1 MPLFFIMKTYI
12 EKSIANFNGKSIDRY
27 TLTNKLGTEVSILN
41 LGGIISSFKVPTQD
55 GKITD
60 IVLGFEDVNM
70 YNCEEYLSNY
80 PYFGAICGRVA
91 NRIKNGRF
99 TLDGVEYILERN
111 NNGSHLHG
119 GAEGFDKKIWQV
131 EIIENKDNTTLELSY
146 TSVDGEEFYPGNLQV
161 TVKYSLFEDNKFTID
176 YEATTDKT
184 TPVNL
189 TNHTYFNLTGKKDI
203 STMRIKVNSSEYT
216 PLNELLVPTGE
227 IESTNKKHNHLDDET
242 TFEAGFKN
250 LPQGY
255 DYNYILHTKDFLN
268 DVGYIK
274 DTEKDIMVKIHTTQP
289 AVQVYSGYY
298 IPEVGGKFGKFSGVA
313 LETQH
318 FPDAVNNPHFPS
330 VILNPG
336 EKYRQTTIW
345 NVYSPIPQEE

>member
-1 MPLFFIMKTYI
+1 MKTHI
-12 EKSIANFNGKSIDRY
+12 EKSIANFDGKIIDRY

-55 GKITD
+55 GKLTD
-60 IVLGFEDVNM
+60 IVLGFDDVNM
-70 YNCEEYLSNY
+70 YNCKEYLSNY

-91 NRIKNGRF
+91 NRIKNGQF
-99 TLDGVEYILERN
+99 TLDGVEYNLNKN

-119 GAEGFDKKIWQV
+119 GAEGFDKKIWKV
-131 EIIENKDNTTLELSY
+131 EVIEYEDNTTLKLSY

-161 TVKYSLFEDNKFTID
+161 TVKYSLFENNKFTIE

-227 IESTNKKHNHLDDET
+227 IESTYKKPNCLDEEI
-242 TFEAGFKN
+242 TFEEGFKK

-255 DYNYILHTKDFLN
+255 DYNYILHTKAIYN
-268 DVGYIK
+268 EVGYIK
-274 DTEKDIMVKIHTTQP
+274 DSDKDIIVKIYTTQP

-298 IPEVGGKFGKFSGVA
+298 IPEVGGKFGRYSGVA
-313 LETQH
+313 IETQH
-318 FPDAVNNPHFPS
+318 YPDAVNKPHFPNI
-330 VILNPG
+330 ILKPG
-336 EKYRQTTIW
+336 EKYKQATIW
-345 NVYSPIPQEE
+345 EIHSPIPANL